1 MKKFLGISL
10 FVIIAGFSYI
20 LMSTTGLNYD
30 GLTLA
35 LISDKLNQTNEC
47 FDRSYMQI
55 SDSLLTTWDSLFDEL
70 GISGNPFAMM
80 LHFIEYLRA
89 MDQEDSD
96 ECFLLRDMIANNST
110 NLMSSVVATCA
121 IMQKKGWDFQV
132 FFNENEYYLGINLTG
147 DWQVRKGNWVEKDGK
162 SYFLK
167 EFDYKTPVGE
177 LKSDN
182 PASTYQCLKSSK
194 VDLKPVPLVNSLPV
208 FRGSIHEKRLVWFY
222 KNKKYHITAVIPHG
236 QAEYTMNLPAS
247 LFGTVASGVYEFNN
261 MGLVDDLKYFVE
273 DFGEYDKVNFLFK
286 LSQSESIFIYDNKES
301 IKSITHQLIEGHNDC
316 DGRSI
321 FLYCLLDAVLG
332 YDSADMVFINW
343 PNHLAIG
350 LKPKTRTAED
360 ILKGQDAVYI
370 GDKYYILDPAYVG
383 DTYWGSKMKR
393 LSDECEIIR

>member
-147 DWQVRKGNWVEKDGK
+147 DWQVRKGNWV
-162 SYFLK
+162 
-167 EFDYKTPVGE
+167 
-177 LKSDN
+177 
-182 PASTYQCLKSSK
+182 
-194 VDLKPVPLVNSLPV
+194 
-208 FRGSIHEKRLVWFY
+208 
-222 KNKKYHITAVIPHG
+222 
-236 QAEYTMNLPAS
+236 
-247 LFGTVASGVYEFNN
+247 
-261 MGLVDDLKYFVE
+261 
-273 DFGEYDKVNFLFK
+273 
-286 LSQSESIFIYDNKES
+286 
-301 IKSITHQLIEGHNDC
+301 
-316 DGRSI
+316 
-321 FLYCLLDAVLG
+321 
-332 YDSADMVFINW
+332 
-343 PNHLAIG
+343 
-350 LKPKTRTAED
+350 
-360 ILKGQDAVYI
+360 
-370 GDKYYILDPAYVG
+370 
-383 DTYWGSKMKR
+383 
-393 LSDECEIIR
+393 